1 MKLELI
7 TLDGVK
13 LDQEVYEVL
22 LTTADGEIT
31 VLPGHE
37 PLVTLA
43 VPGVISVRHKKSDA
57 DDQLEV
63 FASNG
68 GVVEVSPERV
78 RIIVDEADAAEEIL
92 ESEAREALER
102 AKKLKAEAK
111 NQVDVNE
118 AQALIA
124 RHAVRLKVAGLRH
137 HKRRYH

>member
-7 TLDGVK
+7 TLDGPK
-13 LDQEVYEVL
+13 IDQEVYEVL
-22 LTTADGEIT
+22 LSTASGEIA

-43 VPGVISVRHKKSDA
+43 VPGVISVRHKKTDSDNQM
-57 DDQLEV
+57 DV

-68 GVVEVSPERV
+68 GVVEISPERI

-102 AKKLKAEAK
+102 AKKMKAEAK
-111 NQVDVNE
+111 SQVDVNE

-124 RHAVRLKVAGLRH
+124 RHAVRLKVAGLRSRKH
-137 HKRRYH
+137 HH